1 MHEVVV
7 GLQRSSPPKLEVF
20 QTVEKGWGVRA
31 AVDLP
36 KGAFVCCY
44 LGEALSWKRS
54 PQPELCF
61 VKQLSQPQRQI
72 DKRYA
77 RKAQATIT
85 SSRFTSQLKHTG
97 LERRGIGPAKEPAAL
112 RIL

>member
-1 MHEVVV
+1 M

-44 LGEALSWKRS
+44 LGEALSWNHF

>member
-1 MHEVVV
+1 M

-44 LGEALSWKRS
+44 LGEALSWNHF

-72 DKRYA
+72 DKRLRTQSPGHNHIQVY
-77 RKAQATIT
+77 I
-85 SSRFTSQLKHTG
+85 
-97 LERRGIGPAKEPAAL
+97 PAEAH
-112 RIL
+112 RS